1 MPSFVTAIRAA
12 PAMTLA
18 LLILPVLLGLAGVI
32 APAFGWHPALG
43 GETWTLN
50 HWRALGDTPGLVEMG
65 RLSLFTG
72 IASALAA
79 FVSVALCL
87 ATFLE
92 TRFFGTI
99 RRLLSP
105 LLAVPHAAAAIGLAF
120 LLTPSGLASRL
131 VSPWLSGWSQP
142 PDYLFPG
149 DEAGLALIL
158 GLTLKEIPFLLLMSL
173 AALPQCRA
181 GERLMMARALGYG
194 RLNGFLKGVMP
205 ALYPLIR
212 LPLYAVIVFA
222 TANIEVA
229 MILGPSTPPT
239 LAVAVVRWL
248 GDPDLTMRFQAA
260 AGALLQIGVTA
271 AALLIWWLGE
281 RLVSRLGAAWLRD
294 GHRRRGEYLGRSLGG
309 LVTWLAIGVLLAA
322 LAGLILWSLAGYW
335 PFPDAWPATPTL
347 HAWRQATMGLGASLS
362 STVTIGLAA
371 TGIALALTLGCLE
384 AETHR
389 RRPLGAGAQLILYLP
404 LLVPQVAFLQGLV
417 QWQAQMGLAP
427 GWPVVT
433 LGHVLFVLPYT
444 FLSLA
449 ESYRRQDPRWRQV
462 AATLGASP
470 ASIFLRVRLPM
481 LAAPI
486 LVAGAVGFAVS
497 VGQYL
502 PTLLLGAGR
511 LTTLTTEAVNLAS
524 GGDRRLTAVYAL
536 YQLALP
542 ALGFL
547 LATALPRLWWRDR
560 RQMLSGDAA

>member
-1 MPSFVTAIRAA
+1 MPYFVTGIRVV
-12 PAMTLA
+12 PVITLA
-18 LLILPVLLGLAGVI
+18 LLILPVLLGLAGVV

-43 GETWTLN
+43 GEAWTLV
-50 HWRALGDTPGLVEMG
+50 HWQALGNTTGLDDMI

-72 IASALAA
+72 LASALAT
-79 FVSVALCL
+79 FGIVALCL

-92 TRFFGTI
+92 TRAFGTI

-131 VSPWLSGWSQP
+131 VSPWLSGWSHP

-149 DEAGLALIL
+149 DEAGLALTL

-181 GERLMMARALGYG
+181 GERLMMARSLGYG
-194 RLNGFLKGVMP
+194 RINGFLKGVMP

-212 LPLYAVIVFA
+212 LPLYAIIVFA

-229 MILGPSTPPT
+229 MILGPSTPPP

-271 AALLIWWLGE
+271 GALLIWWLGE
-281 RLVSRLGAAWLRD
+281 RLVSRLGAGWLRD
-294 GHRRRGEYLGRSLGG
+294 GHRRRGERLGRGLGT
-309 LVTWLAIGVLLAA
+309 LMTWLAIGVLVAA

-335 PFPDAWPATPTL
+335 PFPDAWPAPLTL
-347 HAWRQATMGLGASLS
+347 HAWQQATMGIGGPLS
-362 STVTIGLAA
+362 NTVTIGLAA
-371 TGIALALTLGCLE
+371 TGIALVLTLGCLE

-389 RRPLGAGAQLILYLP
+389 RRPLSAGAQLILYLP

-417 QWQAQMGLAP
+417 QWQAQVGLNA
-427 GWPVVT
+427 GWPAVT
-433 LGHVLFVLPYT
+433 LGHALFVLPYT

-470 ASIFLRVRLPM
+470 ASVFLRIRLPM

-497 VGQYL
+497 IGQYL

-542 ALGFL
+542 ALGFA
-547 LATALPRLWWRDR
+547 LATTLPRLWWRHR

>member
-1 MPSFVTAIRAA
+1 MPSFVTAIRTA
-12 PAMTLA
+12 PTVALA
-18 LLILPVLLGLAGVI
+18 LLILPVLLGLAGVV

-43 GETWTLN
+43 GETWTLA
-50 HWRALGDTPGLVEMG
+50 HWQALGNTPGLVDMI

-72 IASALAA
+72 LASALAT
-79 FVSVALCL
+79 FGIVALCL

-92 TRFFGTI
+92 TRAFGAI

-120 LLTPSGLASRL
+120 LLTPSGLANRL
-131 VSPWLSGWSQP
+131 VSPWLSGWVYP

-149 DEAGLALIL
+149 DSLGLALAL

-194 RLNGFLKGVMP
+194 RINAFLKGVLP

-229 MILGPSTPPT
+229 MILGPSTPPS

-248 GDPDLTMRFQAA
+248 GDPDLAMRFQAA
-260 AGALLQIGVTA
+260 AGALLQLGVTA
-271 AALLIWWLGE
+271 GALLIWWLGE
-281 RLVSRLGAAWLRD
+281 RLVSRLAAGWLRD
-294 GHRRRGEYLGRSLGG
+294 GHRLRGERLGRGIGSLT
-309 LVTWLAIGVLLAA
+309 TWLAIGVLVAA

-335 PFPDAWPATPTL
+335 PFPEAWPAPLTL
-347 HAWRQATMGLGASLS
+347 HAWQQAATGLGDPLS

-371 TGIALALTLGCLE
+371 TAIALVLTLGCLE

-417 QWQAQMGLAP
+417 QWQAQIGLTA
-427 GWPVVT
+427 GWPAVM
-433 LGHVLFVLPYT
+433 LGHALFVLPYT

-462 AATLGASP
+462 AASLGASP
-470 ASIFLRVRLPM
+470 ANVFLRIRLPM
-481 LAAPI
+481 LTAPI

-502 PTLLLGAGR
+502 PTVLLGGGR

-536 YQLALP
+536 FQLALP
-542 ALGFL
+542 AIGFT
-547 LATALPRLWWRDR
+547 LAMTLPRLWWRHR
-560 RQMLSGDAA
+560 RQMLSGDTA